1 MNRMTPK
8 ELTSDEISV
17 LFRNKSKDGT
27 YKPLGLFYH
36 RNGTTVTGIDNSSGE
51 AWTEDFPST
60 EECFAWLKQEDDGQ
74 LEK

>member
-1 MNRMTPK
+1 MKRMTPK

-36 RNGTTVTGIDNSSGE
+36 RNGTTVTGIDNSTGKHGRRTSRQQKNALHGSNKKMT
-51 AWTEDFPST
+51 AN
-60 EECFAWLKQEDDGQ
+60 
-74 LEK
+74 

>member
-36 RNGTTVTGIDNSSGE
+36 RNGTTVTGIDNSTGE
-51 AWTEDFPST
+51 A
-60 EECFAWLKQEDDGQ
+60 
-74 LEK
+74 